1 MTEWIPSS
9 ERLPP
14 DGTVVLAWKGKR
26 VLFGYVRDGQWIDT
40 LFGWTIPEGP
50 THWMPLPGPP
60 EEAT

>member
-14 DGTVVLAWKGKR
+14 DGTVVLAWRGTR
-26 VLFGYVRDGQWIDT
+26 VVFGFRREGQWIDT

-60 EEAT
+60 EEAA